1 MSENLRLYT
10 SIVFGFEH
18 VLRLVPAD
26 AWDDPSPCEGW
37 TARDVAGHAMSV
49 VNNVAARA
57 GIGRQVDVFKD
68 LARWAGDDPA
78 TNFRA
83 VRNRY
88 LEATDQPGA
97 LQRPVTSRLGEMTLD
112 RFLGQMCVD
121 TLVHT
126 WDVARATGVDERLD
140 PDAVSAVL
148 RDLLARDSDLVR
160 GPDRYADAVD
170 LGADVDEQ
178 RRLLAYSGRTP

>member
-1 MSENLRLYT
+1 VSENLRLYT

-18 VLRLVPAD
+18 VLRLVPES
-26 AWDDPSPCEGW
+26 AWENPSPCEGW
-37 TARDVAGHAMSV
+37 SGREVAGHAMSV

-57 GIGRQVDVFKD
+57 GVGRQVDVFAD
-68 LARWAGDDPA
+68 LAWWAGDDPA
-78 TNFRA
+78 ANFRA
-83 VRNRY
+83 IRNRY
-88 LEATDQPGA
+88 LEATDQRGA
-97 LQRPVTSRLGEMTLD
+97 LQRRVRSRLGEMTLD

-148 RDLLARDSDLVR
+148 GELLARDSDLVR
-160 GPDRYADAVD
+160 GPDRYADVVD
-170 LGADVDEQ
+170 LGGDADEQ
-178 RRLLAYSGRTP
+178 HRLLAYSGRRP